1 MGWTIHPYEMRVDWD
16 FVHPQF
22 KVRPR
27 SVDAH
32 ACMYIRSTPGW
43 MDGWMDGSIALPR
56 VGSGRLSRTHPCV
69 HTHPQYNVQ
78 TWEMLLVEALTWVM
92 PITEVFLRYKLFGP
106 HAVLTH
112 IYFTSF
118 WLAITLHLNMAGH
131 DDGTPEQEPV
141 NGRYKCN
148 AVSIKP
154 WYLRYHVDLIAELDH
169 VDHHLYPR

>member
-1 MGWTIHPYEMRVDWD
+1 
-16 FVHPQF
+16 
-22 KVRPR
+22 
-27 SVDAH
+27 
-32 ACMYIRSTPGW
+32 
-43 MDGWMDGSIALPR
+43 MDGSSIALVSVR
-56 VGSGRLSRTHPCV
+56 VVS
-69 HTHPQYNVQ
+69 HTHIHASTPTPNTINVQ